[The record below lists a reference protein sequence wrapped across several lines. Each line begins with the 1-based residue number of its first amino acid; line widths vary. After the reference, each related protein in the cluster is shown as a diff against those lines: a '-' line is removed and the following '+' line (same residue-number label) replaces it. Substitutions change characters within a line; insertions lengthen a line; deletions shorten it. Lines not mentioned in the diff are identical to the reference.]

1 MVKDSEK
8 FAAEDEQARKKVEA
22 KNSVE
27 NYAYTVR
34 TSINDDKVISYIPL
48 VFKLVL
54 LHLVKECLLTVYAL
68 YD

>member
-34 TSINDDKVISYIPL
+34 TSLNDEKVMFPRPFGL
-48 VFKLVL
+48 LDVFILIGSS
-54 LHLVKECLLTVYAL
+54 HT
-68 YD
+68 

>member
-22 KNSVE
+22 KNGVE

-34 TSINDDKVISYIPL
+34 TSINDDKVHFLPNL
-48 VFKLVL
+48 
-54 LHLVKECLLTVYAL
+54 
-68 YD
+68 D